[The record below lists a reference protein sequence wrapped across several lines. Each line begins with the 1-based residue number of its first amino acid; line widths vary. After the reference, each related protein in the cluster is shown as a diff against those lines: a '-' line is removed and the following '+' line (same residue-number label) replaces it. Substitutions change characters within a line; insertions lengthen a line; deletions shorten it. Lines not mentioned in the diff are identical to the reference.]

1 MGFEAPVKTVDF
13 RKLAAERGTT
23 VSAVKASIR
32 RDLKAGLIWSLLN
45 PDLLNPGELFPYISI
60 DTPPSSPAALVP
72 FPVARDKLMAQDFLE
87 LEFLA
92 AEKIAWCYRG
102 QRGIGKK
109 LERYITHLMVYYE
122 SAPLMGKDYCWYYP
136 EAESCP
142 YLQLLSLLLPA
153 FANFTLDNPS
163 PPQPSPEMGEAW
175 HTPAADDFNAR
186 FQFSATQDTEEI
198 VLAMALTGE
207 KSVYCLKNYRLSL
220 DRYRFLRQQLF
231 YLLEDRLEPWRPET
245 GKTNSFRGRIYKKPP
260 SAFKT

>member
-1 MGFEAPVKTVDF
+1 MEFKGPLKTIDF
-13 RKLAAERGTT
+13 GKLSAEKGIS

-32 RDLKAGLIWSLLN
+32 RDLKAGLIWSHLN

-109 LERYITHLMVYYE
+109 SERYITHLMVYYD
-122 SAPLMGKDYCWYYP
+122 SAPLMGKDYCWYYL

-163 PPQPSPEMGEAW
+163 PPQPGPEMGESW
-175 HTPAADDFNAR
+175 HTPVADDFNAR
-186 FQFSATQDTEEI
+186 FRFSATQQGEEI
-198 VLAMALTGE
+198 ILAMALAGD
-207 KSVYCLKNYRLSL
+207 KSACLKNYKLSP

-231 YLLEDRLEPWRPET
+231 FLLKDRLEPWLPAGE
-245 GKTNSFRGRIYKKPP
+245 KPASFRGTVYKKPP
-260 SAFKT
+260 SPSR